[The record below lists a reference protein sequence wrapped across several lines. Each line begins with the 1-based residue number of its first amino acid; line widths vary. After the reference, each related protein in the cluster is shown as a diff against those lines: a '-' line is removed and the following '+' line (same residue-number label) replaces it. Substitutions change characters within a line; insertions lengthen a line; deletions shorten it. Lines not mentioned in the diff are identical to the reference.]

1 MCNSTVRVMFA
12 VGARVAWDVAARGAP
27 QRERGCEVSWEG
39 GGGRV
44 CKSRVCGQESCTLQC
59 SWHDHGF
66 VAHCLGDLRAG
77 IMALCKSLAI
87 FAQPGPG
94 AF

>member
-1 MCNSTVRVMFA
+1 M
-12 VGARVAWDVAARGAP
+12 AWDVAARGAP

-44 CKSRVCGQESCTLQC
+44 CKSRVYGN
-59 SWHDHGF
+59 DYGD
-66 VAHCLGDLRAG
+66 GDDDDDGNDYGDDDDDDLRAG
-77 IMALCKSLAI
+77 IMALCKSVAI
-87 FAQPGPG
+87 FAQPDPG